1 MSAVFSAHS
10 GMASGSSWSSTCD
23 TGSASLLS
31 FRSAASAIQSY
42 AAGSHP
48 ESEFSDAIGKI
59 EVAKVPETLAFR
71 SVIAMPAGAEIG
83 FISALDLSLASQL
96 IYENYSKELG
106 MASNTLS
113 RMDIFV
119 SQTLPILAVVIGA
132 AWVMYTRLDDAIGD
146 ARLETKQDFKGVN
159 ELIETRF
166 NRAEARLDSLDSK
179 TDQKLSAVL
188 QQITDLRVRQTQTE
202 DKK

>member
-1 MSAVFSAHS
+1 MSAALSAHS
-10 GMASGSSWSSTCD
+10 GVISGSSWFSSCD

-42 AAGSHP
+42 ASESHK
-48 ESEFSDAIGKI
+48 SEFSDASGKI
-59 EVAKVPETLAFR
+59 EVAKTPETLAFR
-71 SVIAMPAGAEIG
+71 SVISMPAGAEIG

-96 IYENYSKELG
+96 IIEKYSEELG

-166 NRAEARLDSLDSK
+166 NRAEAKLDSLDGK
-179 TDQKLSAVL
+179 MDQKLSAIL
-188 QQITDLRVRQTQTE
+188 QQVTDLRVRQTQTE
-202 DKK
+202 DKR